1 MTGIIRRWSYGTFD
15 ALQNPGYRTLWIG
28 SMLAFVAFFMSTIAQ
43 SVVAFD
49 LTGNNRDVG
58 AVVFGQ
64 GLAMIVLAPF
74 GGALADRM
82 SKRMLLVVSQAVIG
96 AVFFVTGVLI
106 GLDAISILA
115 LSAGSFVIGTM
126 FSLLGPTRQ
135 AYVGYLV
142 EPERRGNAVALQQVA
157 LNAGRVGGPFLAAA
171 LLATP
176 FVDASGTYL
185 FMGAMYLAAMV
196 TLALLP
202 AAPGRATGGGI
213 GLMQDVL
220 IGVRY
225 VARNP
230 RLRALVL
237 QFVLVMLAGFPFV
250 AVMPAFVE
258 NTLHSD
264 TSTFGLLMGISA
276 IGGLIAS
283 LLVAQI
289 ADSARAPH
297 VIVVGCGGFG
307 ASLILTGL
315 APSILLAAMAMF
327 AVGLTSGAFQT
338 LNNAVIVREAA
349 TEYYGRVMSLTM
361 MAFAGFGVIAL
372 PVGFAADAVGE
383 RPTLVAMGIAVI
395 AVTAVMAS
403 MTLRALRERP
413 VLREEATAAG
423 G

>member
-1 MTGIIRRWSYGTFD
+1 MFRRWSASTFD
-15 ALQNPGYRTLWIG
+15 ALQNRGYRTLWLG

-43 SVVAFD
+43 SAVAFD

-64 GLAMIVLAPF
+64 GIAMVLLAPF

-115 LSAGSFVIGTM
+115 LSVGSFVIGTM
-126 FSLLGPTRQ
+126 FSLLGPARQ

-142 EPERRGNAVALQQVA
+142 EADRRGNAVALQQVA

-171 LLATP
+171 LLAVP
-176 FVDASGTYL
+176 FIDATGTYL
-185 FMGAMYLAAMV
+185 VMGVMYLAAMV

-202 AAPGRATGGGI
+202 AAPSRAGGEGI
-213 GLMQDVL
+213 GLMEDVL
-220 IGVRY
+220 IGMRY
-225 VARNP
+225 VANNP

-237 QFVLVMLAGFPFV
+237 QFVFVMLAGFPFI
-250 AVMPAFVE
+250 AIMPAFVE
-258 NTLHSD
+258 NSLGSD
-264 TSTFGLLMGISA
+264 TSTFGLLMGIMA

-289 ADSARAPH
+289 ADSTRAPQ
-297 VIVVGCGGFG
+297 VIVAGCVGFG
-307 ASLILTGL
+307 VSLILTGM
-315 APSILLAAMAMF
+315 APTVLIAAVAMF
-327 AVGLTSGAFQT
+327 VVGLTSGAFQT
-338 LNNAVIVREAA
+338 LNNAVIVREAS

-372 PVGFAADAVGE
+372 PIGFLADAVGE
-383 RPTLVAMGIAVI
+383 RPTLIAMGIAVCI
-395 AVTAVMAS
+395 VTAIMAS
-403 MTLRALRERP
+403 ATFR
-413 VLREEATAAG
+413 VLNDRQTFTEEATAAG
-423 G
+423 S

>member
-1 MTGIIRRWSYGTFD
+1 
-15 ALQNPGYRTLWIG
+15 
-28 SMLAFVAFFMSTIAQ
+28 MLAFVAFFMSTIAQ
-43 SVVAFD
+43 SAVAFD

-96 AVFFVTGVLI
+96 AVFFVTGILI

-115 LSAGSFVIGTM
+115 LSVGSFVIGTM

-157 LNAGRVGGPFLAAA
+157 LNAGRVGGPFIAAA
-171 LLATP
+171 LLAIP
-176 FVDASGTYL
+176 FIDATGTYL
-185 FMGAMYLAAMV
+185 FMGIMYLAAMV

-202 AAPGRATGGGI
+202 AAPSRAGGQGI
-213 GLMQDVL
+213 GLMEDVL

-225 VARNP
+225 VAHNP

-237 QFVLVMLAGFPFV
+237 QFVFVMLAGFPFI
-250 AVMPAFVE
+250 AIMPAFVE
-258 NTLHSD
+258 NSLNSD
-264 TSTFGLLMGISA
+264 TSTFGLLMGIMA

-289 ADSARAPH
+289 ADSSRAPH
-297 VIVVGCGGFG
+297 VIIAGCAGFG
-307 ASLILTGL
+307 VSLFLTGM
-315 APSILLAAMAMF
+315 APTIAIAAVTMF
-327 AVGLTSGAFQT
+327 LVGLTSGAFQT
-338 LNNAVIVREAA
+338 LNNAVIVREAS

-372 PVGFAADAVGE
+372 PVGFIADAVGE
-383 RPTLVAMGIAVI
+383 RTTLMVMGVVVCI
-395 AVTAVMAS
+395 VTAIMAS
-403 MTLRALRERP
+403 VTLRALQERP
-413 VLREEATAAG
+413 AFSQEATAAG